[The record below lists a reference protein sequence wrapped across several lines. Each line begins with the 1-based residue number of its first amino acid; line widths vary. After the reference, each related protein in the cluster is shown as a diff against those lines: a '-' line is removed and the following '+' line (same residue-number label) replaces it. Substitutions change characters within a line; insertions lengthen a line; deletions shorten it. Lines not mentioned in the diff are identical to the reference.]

1 MTVGVGK
8 SEVQTAGWK
17 FRQDFHITVLRQN
30 SFSGKPQ
37 ILLLR
42 LMEFRF
48 IHIIKG
54 HLFNLKSTL
63 NGNHM
68 CKIPSYQH
76 IDECLT
82 EQLDIT

>member
-30 SFSGKPQ
+30 AFFSGKPQ

-42 LMEFRF
+42 DSTDLMKHYR
-48 IHIIKG
+48 G
-54 HLFNLKSTL
+54 
-63 NGNHM
+63 
-68 CKIPSYQH
+68 
-76 IDECLT
+76 
-82 EQLDIT
+82 